1 MGENQS
7 SVRHKLD
14 TAGSSSWNLF
24 RISIETALDP
34 HLLCAKMETEGRLI
48 NFSENGRDT
57 HTHTHTHTHTDVKE
71 STTTTTAAT
80 TAAGFQF
87 R

>member
-1 MGENQS
+1 MDLMGENQS

-57 HTHTHTHTHTDVKE
+57 HTHTHTHTDVKE
-71 STTTTTAAT
+71 STTTAAT